1 MDLGI
6 ERATVEVVGG
16 HPIVQAR
23 PCTQGLIQCSK
34 TGGTKEDD
42 AEGVR
47 TSIRDANIFW
57 NNFAAWGSGI
67 NLAILGSSA
76 AFFLLGGV
84 IFVFVIMGKAWTA
97 M

>member
-1 MDLGI
+1 MDFGI
-6 ERATVEVVGG
+6 EKATVEVVGG

-47 TSIRDANIFW
+47 TSIRDSNIFW
-57 NNFAAWGSGI
+57 NNLMAWATGI
-67 NLAILGSSA
+67 NLAILGA
-76 AFFLLGGV
+76 TAVFFLFGGLINV
-84 IFVFVIMGKAWTA
+84 GTILNKAITV
-97 M
+97 